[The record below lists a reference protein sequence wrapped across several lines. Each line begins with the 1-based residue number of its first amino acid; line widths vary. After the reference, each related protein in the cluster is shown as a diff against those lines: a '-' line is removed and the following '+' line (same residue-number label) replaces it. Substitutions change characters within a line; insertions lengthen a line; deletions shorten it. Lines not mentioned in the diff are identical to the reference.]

1 MKLFGSGKP
10 REKGSRL
17 FFATDIH
24 GSGACFRKF
33 LNSAEV
39 FGCDYLVLGGDI
51 TGKVLLP
58 VVDHGDGTFS
68 FSQGGHD
75 YKGVRREEMEEV
87 VEAARRQGDYPY
99 VASLSEVEA
108 LQDEPH
114 CEAVFR
120 KVVYDSVADWVTLA
134 EERLKGTGRRLFMAP
149 GNDDFFEIDRALEGS
164 DVVEFAENRC
174 LQFDEN
180 HQMITTGYANPTPW
194 DTERELPEN
203 ELRARIDA
211 MAAKVSDPHNLIAVL
226 HPPPFD
232 STLDSA
238 PKIDAELNVEFNHG
252 VGVVTAPVGSTAV
265 RGFIEDAQPI
275 LSLHGHVH
283 EGGGST
289 YIGRTLAINPGS
301 AYTEGTLVGA
311 VVEVGAEEVISHQF
325 VSG

>member
-1 MKLFGSGKP
+1 MGLFGSKKK
-10 REKGSRL
+10 REKGTRL

-33 LNSAEV
+33 LNSADV
-39 FGCDYLVLGGDI
+39 FDCDHLVLGGDI
-51 TGKVLLP
+51 TGKILLP
-58 VVDHGDGTFS
+58 VVDHGDDTFS

-75 YKGVRREEMEEV
+75 YAAVGRSQMEEV
-87 VEAARRQGDYPY
+87 AEAARRQGDYPY
-99 VASLSEVEA
+99 VASLSEIEA
-108 LQDEPH
+108 LQDEAH

-120 KVVYDSVADWVTLA
+120 KVVYDSVSDWVTLA
-134 EERLKGTGRRLFMAP
+134 EERLKGTGKRLFMAP
-149 GNDDFFEIDRALEGS
+149 GNDDFFEIDGALEGS

-174 LQFDEN
+174 LQFDE
-180 HQMITTGYANPTPW
+180 HHKMITTGFANPTPW
-194 DTERELPEN
+194 DTERELPEDQ
-203 ELRARIDA
+203 LRARIDA
-211 MAAKVSDPHNLIAVL
+211 MAAQAGDTHSLIAVL

-238 PKIDAELNVEFNHG
+238 PKIDSDLNVEFNHG

-289 YIGRTLAINPGS
+289 NIGRTLSINPGS

-311 VVEVGAEEVISHQF
+311 VVEIGAEEVISHQF
-325 VSG
+325 ISG